1 MLRRVSDQE
10 WRDVEV
16 VGIDMVDEVMLL
28 WEVEKVKANVGINQW
43 Q

>member
-1 MLRRVSDQE
+1 MLCRVLDQE
-10 WRDVEV
+10 RRDAEV

-28 WEVEKVKANVGINQW
+28 WEVEEVKANVGINQW